1 MLEEVQINIYK
12 KKKELEI
19 NLKNKFTNINRLFN
33 GRNNTIKLVDDYG
46 SIILEVKIKVAEE
59 PESEPEP
66 SKKSKLSKK
75 KSTPS
80 D

>member
-1 MLEEVQINIYK
+1 M
-12 KKKELEI
+12 EI

-33 GRNNTIKLVDDYG
+33 GRKNTIKLVDDYG

-59 PESEPEP
+59 PEPEPEP